1 MIRPQ
6 HLSQVTRLLVADDHP
21 ISRSGIEFLLAA
33 VAEVELVG
41 FASDGEETLAL
52 AHQLQPDVVV
62 LDLVLPKIPGLVV
75 LERLKHGRN
84 PPRVVAVSGQASGLI
99 FKQALDLG
107 ADAVISKEDDSEE
120 LLAAIR
126 ALGRGERYRSPTVE
140 RIVGALTP
148 GSGPTLTAREREV
161 LALVA
166 QGLSNDEI
174 GARLGMASKTSKKH
188 RENIR
193 AKLGVSTAVEAAQAA
208 VRLGLAKI
216 G

>member
-1 MIRPQ
+1 M
-6 HLSQVTRLLVADDHP
+6 TRLLVADDHP

-41 FASDGEETLAL
+41 FANDGEETLVL
-52 AHQLQPDVVV
+52 AHQLEPDLVV

-75 LERLKHGRN
+75 LERLKRSQN

-126 ALGRGERYRSPTVE
+126 ALGRGERYRSPAVE
-140 RIVGALTP
+140 RLVGALTP

-174 GARLGMASKTSKKH
+174 GARLGMAPKTAKKH

-193 AKLGVSTAVEAAQAA
+193 GKLGVSTAVEAAHAA